1 MDETENQ
8 NIQTTEQ
15 PAPLVFHLYADIV
28 KLVTRRRGG
37 VEIAKLDKVC
47 YARIN
52 RKHVMAI

>member
-28 KLVTRRRGG
+28 KLVTHRRGG
-37 VEIAKLDKVC
+37 AEIVKLDKVC